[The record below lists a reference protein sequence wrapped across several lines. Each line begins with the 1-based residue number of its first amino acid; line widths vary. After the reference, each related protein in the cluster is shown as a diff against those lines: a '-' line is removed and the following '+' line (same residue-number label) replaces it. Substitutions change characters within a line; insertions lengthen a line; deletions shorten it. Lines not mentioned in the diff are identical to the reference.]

1 MVKMGREA
9 QHILPKN
16 WGVKVFNREII
27 ASLRVGSATDIEQM
41 MVYNGWMVSIS
52 KRRSKQKI
60 GQKK

>member
-1 MVKMGREA
+1 
-9 QHILPKN
+9 
-16 WGVKVFNREII
+16 
-27 ASLRVGSATDIEQM
+27 LRVGSATDIEQM